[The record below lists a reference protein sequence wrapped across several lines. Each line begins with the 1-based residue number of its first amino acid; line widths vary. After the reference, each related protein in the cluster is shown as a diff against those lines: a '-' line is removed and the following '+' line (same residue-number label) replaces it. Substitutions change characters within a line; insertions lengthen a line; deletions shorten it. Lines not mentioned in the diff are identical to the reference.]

1 MFTEL
6 STTGLIAAR
15 GADAAAF
22 LHSQVTS
29 DIAGLQ
35 EPRTQYSGYCTPKG
49 RLLATFLLWKV
60 GDAVL
65 LQLPLALREPIQTR
79 LAKYVLRSKVM
90 LTDVTAEYRLF
101 GVSPE
106 AARALPPFVDAL
118 PEQVHDV
125 SVGGAGV
132 CVTRLPLERYLVLAR
147 VADAPAV
154 HAALAATARQ
164 AAPEAW
170 TRLDIDAAI
179 PEIGL
184 ATQEQFT
191 PQMVNLDAIGGVS
204 YTKGCYPGQEVVA
217 RTHYLGRLKQRMYP
231 VRIAA
236 ARAGAAEPLFSDV
249 FGEQASGT
257 LVSAV
262 SEGDAHCR
270 ALAVVQRA
278 AADRPL
284 HWSAPDGPPV
294 TLLPL
299 PYDLPE

>member
-6 STTGLIAAR
+6 STTALIAAR

-29 DIAGLQ
+29 DIASLEAPG
-35 EPRTQYSGYCTPKG
+35 TQYSGYCSPKG
-49 RLLATFLLWKV
+49 RLLATFLVWKL
-60 GDAVL
+60 GDTIL
-65 LQLPLALREPIQTR
+65 LQLPRALRESVQTR
-79 LAKYVLRSKVM
+79 LAKYVLRAKVA
-90 LTDVTAEYRLF
+90 LTDASAEYRLF
-101 GVSPE
+101 GVSRE
-106 AARALPPFVDAL
+106 AGERTLLPFVSVL
-118 PEQVHDV
+118 PQKPHEV
-125 SVGGAGV
+125 SAGASLY
-132 CVTRLPLERYLVLAR
+132 VTRLPLERYLVLAST
-147 VADAPAV
+147 ADATAL
-154 HAALAATARQ
+154 HAALVAGARE
-164 AAPEAW
+164 APPETW
-170 TRLDIDAAI
+170 SRLDIEAAI
-179 PEIGL
+179 PEITPP
-184 ATQEQFT
+184 TQEQFT

-217 RTHYLGRLKQRMYP
+217 RTHYLGRIKQRMHP

-236 ARAGAAEPLFSDV
+236 PLAAPGDSLFSDV

-262 SEGDAHCR
+262 GDNDTECR

-278 AADRPL
+278 AADSAL
-284 HWSAPDGPPV
+284 HWSTPDGPAV